1 MSHGNH
7 VNELLNTADEL
18 AKCLQAETDRLIAVG
33 YTQVIELKQLN
44 SQVTNA
50 EHITEPSTVNRTR
63 VLYDNV
69 RVARNLTLEGLVNDL
84 ATTNTH
90 HPAKWGSRFGS
101 THAVWRC
108 QPAVLI
114 GNKCMWRR
122 TSPSGVLHYVL
133 CLSFFGHGMNCMR
146 LCYDGLNCQYRV

>member
-1 MSHGNH
+1 VTIMSHGNH

-90 HPAKWGSRFGS
+90 HPAK
-101 THAVWRC
+101 
-108 QPAVLI
+108 
-114 GNKCMWRR
+114 
-122 TSPSGVLHYVL
+122 
-133 CLSFFGHGMNCMR
+133 
-146 LCYDGLNCQYRV
+146 